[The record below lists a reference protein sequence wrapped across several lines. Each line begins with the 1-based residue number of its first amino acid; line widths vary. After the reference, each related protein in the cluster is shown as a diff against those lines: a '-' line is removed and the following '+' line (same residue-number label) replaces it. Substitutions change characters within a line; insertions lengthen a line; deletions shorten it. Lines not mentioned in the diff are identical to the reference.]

1 MVADHLGW
9 VLGWL
14 GLWYPLDQLLFY
26 PLAYGREQRALR
38 RLRDAE
44 VVIEPYHLAPLVTHA

>member
-38 RLRDAE
+38 RLRE
-44 VVIEPYHLAPLVTHA
+44 R